1 MSRVRKSAE
10 VVSQLSKNVT
20 VDANGCEN
28 AARKVYDAMKANNYS
43 TTTWS
48 SHALNPD
55 PCKQSA
61 RSIVDWIAT
70 VDLLNFS
77 FWSDV
82 DEKDSGTRGSGRYS
96 VEYNGTHY
104 TGYWSLVAAINRAL
118 DRGIAITSPT
128 FWDTDE
134 FNVQFALNEVFYSS
148 TDEHIP
154 LLEERIAVLKEA
166 SSVLKSMGYASFA
179 ELIPLAQQSAT
190 RLVELLSD
198 KFPSFNDTSMYHG
211 HKVYIFKRVQIFVAD
226 LWACFRGQGYGQF
239 TDIDEITMFADYR
252 VPQILHSLG
261 CLKYS
266 PQLQTRLLEHHLIP
280 HGDPDEVE
288 LRACSIWAVELM
300 LKQILTIDPGAT
312 VNAIL
317 IDFYLWDTAKQIQSK
332 QGGQWAIPCHRT
344 RSIYY

>member
-10 VVSQLSKNVT
+10 VVSQLSKNVI
-20 VDANGCEN
+20 VDANGCEK
-28 AARKVYDAMKANNYS
+28 AAQKVYEAMKANNYS
-43 TTTWS
+43 TATWS

-61 RSIVDWIAT
+61 RSVVDWIAT

-82 DEKDSGTRGSGRYS
+82 DEKDSGTTGSGRYS

-118 DRGIAITSPT
+118 DQEIAITSPA
-128 FWDTDE
+128 FWGTDE
-134 FNVQFALNEVFYSS
+134 FNAQFALDKVFYSS
-148 TDEHIP
+148 TDEQIP

-166 SSVLKSMGYASFA
+166 SSVLKSMGYTSFA
-179 ELIPLAQQSAT
+179 EFIPLAQQSAT
-190 RLVELLSD
+190 QLVQLLSD
-198 KFPSFNDTSMYHG
+198 KFPSFNDTSMYNG

-266 PQLQTRLLEHHLIP
+266 SELETRLLDHELIP
-280 HGDPDEVE
+280 HGDVDEVE

-300 LKQILTIDPGAT
+300 LKHILTIDPSAA

-317 IDFYLWDTAKQIQSK
+317 IDFYLWDTAKQIQSQ